1 MSLKGHFRKLYKPQS
16 CIDFMENLSLFLQAY
31 GDNPKLRVM
40 DFLITFQ
47 DYDYSMKE
55 IAKNAKIGYTTLK
68 EFWQEFVKRKIVIQ
82 TRIVGKAKMFKL
94 NLENP
99 EVQLF
104 IKLYWTV
111 VERQTDKLLK
121 PVKQIA

>member
-1 MSLKGHFRKLYKPQS
+1 MKNQ
-16 CIDFMENLSLFLQAY
+16 NLSLFLQAY

-55 IAKNAKIGYTTLK
+55 IAKNAGVGYTTLK
-68 EFWQEFVKRKIVIQ
+68 EFWPEFIRRKIVKQI
-82 TRIVGKAKMFKL
+82 RKVGKAKMFKL

-104 IKLYWTV
+104 MKLYWTII
-111 VERQTDKLLK
+111 ERQTDKLLK
-121 PVKQIA
+121 PVKQIVLH

>member
-1 MSLKGHFRKLYKPQS
+1 MK
-16 CIDFMENLSLFLQAY
+16 NSLFLRAY

-40 DFLITFQ
+40 EFLITFQ

-55 IAKNAKIGYTTLK
+55 IAKNAEIGYTTLK
-68 EFWQEFVKRKIVIQ
+68 EFWQEFAKRGIVKQ

-111 VERQTDKLLK
+111 IERQTNKLL
-121 PVKQIA
+121 QLA